1 MKQLRV
7 NGALSS
13 IIYGQMERA
22 MSTKQREEQREWR
35 HMPNYH
41 CSSIERERVEQA

>member
-1 MKQLRV
+1 MLKKVTNSTMTQLRV
-7 NGALSS
+7 NGTLSS

-35 HMPNYH
+35 ILISRY
-41 CSSIERERVEQA
+41 V